1 MRTAIVVQAR
11 MTSTRLPGKVLMPVA
26 GRPMLAQQLR
36 RLREC
41 RLAQE
46 IVVATTTNSTDDPVA
61 EVAWRQGVCLFR
73 GSESDV
79 LGRYLGAARKVCADV
94 VVRVTA
100 DCPLIDAGV
109 TDRVIGELL
118 ERADACDYAS
128 NVFERTWPRG
138 LDTEAFFMDTLARM
152 ERLGKSPLARE
163 HVTVV
168 ARMERPELFLC
179 HSVVDERD
187 NSDLRWTVDTP
198 DDLRLIRTIYE
209 ELDLNRCL
217 TPYAGILAWVR
228 ARTDLMNLN
237 RGIET
242 WDPHEDLAHTR

>member
-1 MRTAIVVQAR
+1 MRTAIIVQAR

-41 RLAQE
+41 RRAQE

-61 EVAWRQGVCLFR
+61 DVAWRQGVCLFR

-79 LGRYLGAARKVCADV
+79 LGRYLGAARKVRADV

-118 ERADACDYAS
+118 ARADACDYAS
-128 NVFERTWPRG
+128 NVRERSWPRG
-138 LDTEAFFMDTLARM
+138 LDTEAFFMDTLERM

-168 ARMERPELFLC
+168 LRAERPDLFLC

-187 NSDLRWTVDTP
+187 NSDLRWTVDTA

-209 ELDLNRCL
+209 ELDLSHCL
-217 TPYAGILAWVR
+217 TPYAAILAWVR
-228 ARTDLMNLN
+228 TRGDLINLN

-242 WDPHEDLAHTR
+242 WDPHADLAHTR